1 MEKNNQPQH
10 LAVLVVLISQVT
22 LLATVAFAEHIVRHN
37 RLVEAGFGFSFLF
50 GLIVSVGFVG
60 MYRERVVEL
69 GFWGFLLANPLHMA
83 VVIATAG
90 QIVTIL
96 LV

>member
-1 MEKNNQPQH
+1 MEKNNQQH
-10 LAVLVVLISQVT
+10 PAVLVVLISQIT

-37 RLVEAGFGFSFLF
+37 RWVEAGFGFSFLF
-50 GLIVSVGFVG
+50 GLIVSVGFLG
-60 MYRERVVEL
+60 MYRERVVEW

-83 VVIATAG
+83 VAIATAG